1 MHRRCQRLAGRRG
14 ASRRAR
20 DRDVVPPVPEV
31 SAHLLAATPTA
42 YRIEYVDWADPI
54 LEQPLRVADGGV
66 MPQDWPG
73 TGLTW
78 NADAVS
84 HYRRG

>member
-1 MHRRCQRLAGRRG
+1 VTDGY
-14 ASRRAR
+14 
-20 DRDVVPPVPEV
+20 VVPPE
-31 SAHLLAATPTA
+31 
-42 YRIEYVDWADPI
+42 R
-54 LEQPLRVADGGV
+54 
-66 MPQDWPG
+66 PG